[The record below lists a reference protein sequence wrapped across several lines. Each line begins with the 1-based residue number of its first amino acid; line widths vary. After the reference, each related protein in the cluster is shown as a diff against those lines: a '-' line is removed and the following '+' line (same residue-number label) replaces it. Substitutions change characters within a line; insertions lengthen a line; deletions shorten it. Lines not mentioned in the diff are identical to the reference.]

1 VAVKKK
7 SAAKK
12 AAPKK
17 STAKKSTAK
26 KSAVKKAVKKSP
38 AKKTAAKKKSAVK
51 KTAAKKVVKKSAV
64 KKTTAKKASAKKKT
78 VKKSAVRKSAASQV
92 VIPPVPS
99 IGSSTAS
106 SRVNVSTT
114 PAAATPRPAAKAPST
129 SKPAA
134 KSQSSSKALFAVLV
148 GILLIGAFVI
158 SGSDKDGDDAP
169 APVPAVTE
177 TPEATAAPEETM
189 EATESAAPAATTG
202 EAPSRFIG
210 NWKDSSKSVMVI
222 TWKAPAGDVK
232 GYTIETRSNLG
243 EWKVV
248 SEVSATT
255 FSAEFAKGATEGS
268 TSFRVSAVYADGTLG
283 VATPFGFAGQFE

>member
-1 VAVKKK
+1 MAVKKK

-12 AAPKK
+12 AAP
-17 STAKKSTAK
+17 KKSTAK

-38 AKKTAAKKKSAVK
+38 AKKTAAKKKVVKKSAVK
-51 KTAAKKVVKKSAV
+51 KTAAKKTTAKKKVAKKTTVRKKAVKKSA
-64 KKTTAKKASAKKKT
+64 A
-78 VKKSAVRKSAASQV
+78 RKSSASQV

-99 IGSSTAS
+99 IGSS

-114 PAAATPRPAAKAPST
+114 PAAATPRPAAKGSST

-134 KSQSSSKALFAVLV
+134 KSQGSTKVLFAVLV

-177 TPEATAAPEETM
+177 TPEASAAPEETM
-189 EATESAAPAATTG
+189 EATEPAEPAATTG

-222 TWKAPAGDVK
+222 TWKAPMGDVT
-232 GYTIETRSNLG
+232 GYKVETRSNLG

-255 FSAEFAKGATEGS
+255 YSAEFAKGATDGS

>member
-17 STAKKSTAK
+17 STAKKS
-26 KSAVKKAVKKSP
+26 AVKKAVKKSP
-38 AKKTAAKKKSAVK
+38 AKKTVKKSAVK
-51 KTAAKKVVKKSAV
+51 KTAAKKTTAKKKVAKKTTVKKKAVKKSA
-64 KKTTAKKASAKKKT
+64 A
-78 VKKSAVRKSAASQV
+78 RKFSASQV

-99 IGSSTAS
+99 IGSS

-114 PAAATPRPAAKAPST
+114 PAAATPRPAAKGSST

-134 KSQSSSKALFAVLV
+134 KSQGSTKVLFAVLV

-177 TPEATAAPEETM
+177 TEEATPEETM
-189 EATESAAPAATTG
+189 EATEPAEPAATTG

-222 TWKAPAGDVK
+222 TWKAPMGDVT
-232 GYTIETRSNLG
+232 GYKVETRSNLG

-255 FSAEFAKGATEGS
+255 YSAEFAKGATDGS

>member
-12 AAPKK
+12 
-17 STAKKSTAK
+17 
-26 KSAVKKAVKKSP
+26 SA
-38 AKKTAAKKKSAVK
+38 AKKTVKKSAVK
-51 KTAAKKVVKKSAV
+51 KTAAKKKVTKKSAV
-64 KKTTAKKASAKKKT
+64 KKTAAKKKT
-78 VKKSAVRKSAASQV
+78 VKKSAARRSSSSQV
-92 VIPPVPS
+92 IIPPVPS
-99 IGSSTAS
+99 IGSS

-114 PAAATPRPAAKAPST
+114 PAAATPRPASKAPSS

-134 KSQSSSKALFAVLV
+134 KSQGSTKVLFAVLV

-177 TPEATAAPEETM
+177 TPEASAAPEETM
-189 EATESAAPAATTG
+189 EATESAEPAATTG

-222 TWKAPAGDVK
+222 TWKAPAGDVT
-232 GYTIETRSNLG
+232 GYKVETRSNLG

-255 FSAEFAKGATEGS
+255 YSAEFAKGATDGS

>member
-1 VAVKKK
+1 MAVKKK

-17 STAKKSTAK
+17 SSAKKSTAK

-38 AKKTAAKKKSAVK
+38 AKKTAAKKK
-51 KTAAKKVVKKSAV
+51 TVKKSAV
-64 KKTTAKKASAKKKT
+64 KKTTAKKSTAKKSATKKKA
-78 VKKSAVRKSAASQV
+78 VKKSAVRKSSASQV

-99 IGSSTAS
+99 IGSSSGS

-114 PAAATPRPAAKAPST
+114 PAAPRPAAKAPST

-134 KSQSSSKALFAVLV
+134 KSQGSSKVLFAVLV

-189 EATESAAPAATTG
+189 EATESAEPAATTG

-210 NWKDSSKSVMVI
+210 NWKDSSKAVMVI

-232 GYTIETRSNLG
+232 GYKVETRSNQG

-255 FSAEFAKGATEGS
+255 FSAEFAKGATDGS

>member
-1 VAVKKK
+1 MAVKKK

-17 STAKKSTAK
+17 STAKKS
-26 KSAVKKAVKKSP
+26 AV
-38 AKKTAAKKKSAVK
+38 KKTAAKKKSAVK
-51 KTAAKKVVKKSAV
+51 KTAAKKVVKKSPA

-78 VKKSAVRKSAASQV
+78 VKKSAVRKSASSQV

-99 IGSSTAS
+99 IGSSSS

-134 KSQSSSKALFAVLV
+134 KSQSSSKVLFAVLV

-222 TWKAPAGDVK
+222 TWKAPAGDVT
-232 GYTIETRSNLG
+232 GYKVETRSNLG

-255 FSAEFAKGATEGS
+255 YSAEFAKGSTDGS
-268 TSFRVSAVYADGTLG
+268 TSFRVSAVYPDGTLG

>member
-12 AAPKK
+12 
-17 STAKKSTAK
+17 
-26 KSAVKKAVKKSP
+26 SA
-38 AKKTAAKKKSAVK
+38 AKKTVKKSAVK
-51 KTAAKKVVKKSAV
+51 KTAAKKKVTKKSAV
-64 KKTTAKKASAKKKT
+64 KKTAAKKKVTKKSAVKKTAAKKKT
-78 VKKSAVRKSAASQV
+78 VKKSAARRSSSSQV
-92 VIPPVPS
+92 IIPPVPS
-99 IGSSTAS
+99 MGSKGGSS

-114 PAAATPRPAAKAPST
+114 PAAATPRPASKAPSG

-134 KSQSSSKALFAVLV
+134 KSQGSTKVLFAVLV

-177 TPEATAAPEETM
+177 TPEASAAPEETM
-189 EATESAAPAATTG
+189 EATESAEPAATTG

-222 TWKAPAGDVK
+222 TWKAPAGDVT
-232 GYTIETRSNLG
+232 GYKVETRSNLG

-255 FSAEFAKGATEGS
+255 YSAEFAKGATDGS

>member
-1 VAVKKK
+1 MAVKKK

-17 STAKKSTAK
+17 SAAK
-26 KSAVKKAVKKSP
+26 KSAAKKSA
-38 AKKTAAKKKSAVK
+38 AKKTVKKSAVK
-51 KTAAKKVVKKSAV
+51 KTAAKKTVKKSAV
-64 KKTTAKKASAKKKT
+64 KKTAAKKKVT
-78 VKKSAVRKSAASQV
+78 KKTTVRKKAVKKSAARKSSASQV

-99 IGSSTAS
+99 IGSS

-114 PAAATPRPAAKAPST
+114 PAAATPRPAAKGSST

-134 KSQSSSKALFAVLV
+134 KSQGSTKVLFAVLV

-177 TPEATAAPEETM
+177 TPEASAAPEETM
-189 EATESAAPAATTG
+189 EATEPAEPAEPAATTG

-222 TWKAPAGDVK
+222 TWKAPMGDVT
-232 GYTIETRSNLG
+232 GYKVETRSNLG

-255 FSAEFAKGATEGS
+255 YSAEFAKGATDGS

>member
-1 VAVKKK
+1 MAVKKK
-7 SAAKK
+7 SAVKK
-12 AAPKK
+12 AAP
-17 STAKKSTAK
+17 KKSTAK

-38 AKKTAAKKKSAVK
+38 AKKTAAKKKVVKKSAVK
-51 KTAAKKVVKKSAV
+51 KTAAKKTTAKKKVAKKTTVKKKAVKKSA
-64 KKTTAKKASAKKKT
+64 A
-78 VKKSAVRKSAASQV
+78 RKSSASQV

-99 IGSSTAS
+99 IGSS

-114 PAAATPRPAAKAPST
+114 PAAATPRPAAKGSST

-134 KSQSSSKALFAVLV
+134 KSQGSTKVLFAVLV

-158 SGSDKDGDDAP
+158 SGSDKDGDDAS

-177 TPEATAAPEETM
+177 TPEASAAPEETM
-189 EATESAAPAATTG
+189 EATEPAEPAATTG

-222 TWKAPAGDVK
+222 TWKAPMGDVT
-232 GYTIETRSNLG
+232 GYKVETRSNLG

-255 FSAEFAKGATEGS
+255 YSAEFAKGATDGS

>member
-12 AAPKK
+12 AAL
-17 STAKKSTAK
+17 KKSTAK

-38 AKKTAAKKKSAVK
+38 AKKTAAKK
-51 KTAAKKVVKKSAV
+51 TTAKKKVA
-64 KKTTAKKASAKKKT
+64 KKTTAKKKVAKKTTVKKKA
-78 VKKSAVRKSAASQV
+78 VKKSAARKSSASQV

-99 IGSSTAS
+99 IGSS

-114 PAAATPRPAAKAPST
+114 PAAATPRPAAKGSST

-134 KSQSSSKALFAVLV
+134 KSQGSTKVLFAVLV

-177 TPEATAAPEETM
+177 TPEASAAPEETM
-189 EATESAAPAATTG
+189 EATESAEPAATTG

-222 TWKAPAGDVK
+222 TWKAPMGDVT
-232 GYTIETRSNLG
+232 GYKVETRSNLG

-255 FSAEFAKGATEGS
+255 YSAEFAKGATDGS

>member
-1 VAVKKK
+1 M
-7 SAAKK
+7 
-12 AAPKK
+12 
-17 STAKKSTAK
+17 
-26 KSAVKKAVKKSP
+26 
-38 AKKTAAKKKSAVK
+38 
-51 KTAAKKVVKKSAV
+51 
-64 KKTTAKKASAKKKT
+64 
-78 VKKSAVRKSAASQV
+78 
-92 VIPPVPS
+92 
-99 IGSSTAS
+99 
-106 SRVNVSTT
+106 NVSTT
-114 PAAATPRPAAKAPST
+114 PAAATPRPGAKAPSS

-134 KSQSSSKALFAVLV
+134 KSQGSTKVLFAVLV

-158 SGSDKDGDDAP
+158 SGSEKDGDEAP
-169 APVPAVTE
+169 APAPAVSE

-189 EATESAAPAATTG
+189 EATEPAEPAATTG

-222 TWKAPAGDVK
+222 TWKAPMGDVT
-232 GYTIETRSNLG
+232 GYKVETRSNLG

-255 FSAEFAKGATEGS
+255 YSAEFAKGATDGS

>member
-1 VAVKKK
+1 MAVKKK

-17 STAKKSTAK
+17 STAKKTAAK

-64 KKTTAKKASAKKKT
+64 KKTTAKKVSAKKKA
-78 VKKSAVRKSAASQV
+78 VKKSAARKSSASQV

-99 IGSSTAS
+99 IGSS

-114 PAAATPRPAAKAPST
+114 PAAATPRPAAKGSST

-134 KSQSSSKALFAVLV
+134 KSQGSTKVLFAVLV

-177 TPEATAAPEETM
+177 TPEASAASEETM
-189 EATESAAPAATTG
+189 EATESAEPAATTG

-222 TWKAPAGDVK
+222 TWKAPMGDVT
-232 GYTIETRSNLG
+232 GYKVETRSNLG

-255 FSAEFAKGATEGS
+255 YSAEFAKGATDGS

>member
-1 VAVKKK
+1 MAVKKK

-12 AAPKK
+12 AAP
-17 STAKKSTAK
+17 KKSTAK

-64 KKTTAKKASAKKKT
+64 KKTTAKKASAKKKA
-78 VKKSAVRKSAASQV
+78 VKKSAVRKSASSQV

-99 IGSSTAS
+99 IGSS

-114 PAAATPRPAAKAPST
+114 PAAATPRPAAKGSST

-134 KSQSSSKALFAVLV
+134 KSQGSTKVLFAVLV

-177 TPEATAAPEETM
+177 TPEASAAPEETM
-189 EATESAAPAATTG
+189 EATEPAEPAATTG

-222 TWKAPAGDVK
+222 TWKAPMGDVT
-232 GYTIETRSNLG
+232 GYKVETRSNLG

-255 FSAEFAKGATEGS
+255 YSAEFAKGATDGS

>member
-1 VAVKKK
+1 MAVKKK

-12 AAPKK
+12 AAP
-17 STAKKSTAK
+17 KKSTAK

-38 AKKTAAKKKSAVK
+38 AKKTAAKKKTVKKSAVK
-51 KTAAKKVVKKSAV
+51 KTAAKKTTAKKKVAKKTTVKKKAVKKSA
-64 KKTTAKKASAKKKT
+64 A
-78 VKKSAVRKSAASQV
+78 RKSSASQV

-99 IGSSTAS
+99 IGSS

-114 PAAATPRPAAKAPST
+114 PAAATPRPAAKGSST

-134 KSQSSSKALFAVLV
+134 KSQGSTKVLFAVLV

-177 TPEATAAPEETM
+177 TPEASAAPEETM
-189 EATESAAPAATTG
+189 EATEPAEPAATTG

-222 TWKAPAGDVK
+222 TWKAPMGDVT
-232 GYTIETRSNLG
+232 GYKVETRSNLG

-255 FSAEFAKGATEGS
+255 YSAEFAKGATDGS

>member
-1 VAVKKK
+1 MAVKKK

-12 AAPKK
+12 AAP
-17 STAKKSTAK
+17 KKSTAK

-38 AKKTAAKKKSAVK
+38 AKKTAAKKTTAKKKVAKKTTVK
-51 KTAAKKVVKKSAV
+51 KKAVKKSA
-64 KKTTAKKASAKKKT
+64 A
-78 VKKSAVRKSAASQV
+78 RKSSASQV

-99 IGSSTAS
+99 IGSS

-114 PAAATPRPAAKAPST
+114 PAAATPRPAAKGSST

-134 KSQSSSKALFAVLV
+134 KSQGSTKVLFAVLV

-177 TPEATAAPEETM
+177 TPEASAAPEETM
-189 EATESAAPAATTG
+189 EATEPAEPAATTG
-202 EAPSRFIG
+202 EAPTRFIG
-210 NWKDSSKSVMVI
+210 NWKDSSKSVMVL
-222 TWKAPAGDVK
+222 TWKAPMGDIK
-232 GYTIETRSNLG
+232 GYKVETRSNLG

-255 FSAEFAKGATEGS
+255 YSAEFAKGATDGS

>member
-17 STAKKSTAK
+17 STAKKS
-26 KSAVKKAVKKSP
+26 
-38 AKKTAAKKKSAVK
+38 AVK

-64 KKTTAKKASAKKKT
+64 KKTAAKKASAKKKT
-78 VKKSAVRKSAASQV
+78 VKKSAVRKSASSQV

-99 IGSSTAS
+99 IGSSS
-106 SRVNVSTT
+106 GSSSGSRVNVSTT

-134 KSQSSSKALFAVLV
+134 KSQSSSKVLFAVLV

-189 EATESAAPAATTG
+189 EATETAAPAATTG

-232 GYTIETRSNLG
+232 GYKVETRSNLG

-255 FSAEFAKGATEGS
+255 YSAEFAKGSTDGS

>member
-1 VAVKKK
+1 MAVKKK

-12 AAPKK
+12 AAP
-17 STAKKSTAK
+17 KKSTAK

-38 AKKTAAKKKSAVK
+38 AKKTAAKKKVVKKSAVK
-51 KTAAKKVVKKSAV
+51 KTAAKKTTAKKKVAKKTTVRKKAVKKSA
-64 KKTTAKKASAKKKT
+64 A
-78 VKKSAVRKSAASQV
+78 RKSSASQV

-99 IGSSTAS
+99 IGSS

-114 PAAATPRPAAKAPST
+114 PAAATPRPAAKGSST

-134 KSQSSSKALFAVLV
+134 KSQGSTKVLFAVLL

-177 TPEATAAPEETM
+177 TPEASAAPEETM
-189 EATESAAPAATTG
+189 EATEPAEPAATTG

-222 TWKAPAGDVK
+222 TWKAPMGDVT
-232 GYTIETRSNLG
+232 GYKVETRSNLG

-255 FSAEFAKGATEGS
+255 YSAEFAKGATDGS

>member
-1 VAVKKK
+1 M
-7 SAAKK
+7 
-12 AAPKK
+12 
-17 STAKKSTAK
+17 
-26 KSAVKKAVKKSP
+26 
-38 AKKTAAKKKSAVK
+38 
-51 KTAAKKVVKKSAV
+51 
-64 KKTTAKKASAKKKT
+64 
-78 VKKSAVRKSAASQV
+78 
-92 VIPPVPS
+92 
-99 IGSSTAS
+99 
-106 SRVNVSTT
+106 NVSTT
-114 PAAATPRPAAKAPST
+114 PAAATPRPAAKGSST

-134 KSQSSSKALFAVLV
+134 KSQGSTKVLFAVLV

-177 TPEATAAPEETM
+177 TPEASAAPEETM
-189 EATESAAPAATTG
+189 EATEPAEPAATTG

-222 TWKAPAGDVK
+222 TWKAPMGDVT
-232 GYTIETRSNLG
+232 GYKVETRSNLG

-255 FSAEFAKGATEGS
+255 YSAEFAKGATDGS

>member
-17 STAKKSTAK
+17 STAKKS
-26 KSAVKKAVKKSP
+26 AVKKAAKKSP

-78 VKKSAVRKSAASQV
+78 VKKSAVRKSASSQV

-99 IGSSTAS
+99 IGSSSS

-134 KSQSSSKALFAVLV
+134 KSQSSSKVLFAVLV

-177 TPEATAAPEETM
+177 TAEATAAPEETM

-222 TWKAPAGDVK
+222 TWKAPAGDVT
-232 GYTIETRSNLG
+232 GYKVETRSNLG

-255 FSAEFAKGATEGS
+255 FSAEFAKGSTEGS

>member
-12 AAPKK
+12 AAP
-17 STAKKSTAK
+17 KKSTAK

-38 AKKTAAKKKSAVK
+38 AKKTAAKKKTVKKSAVK
-51 KTAAKKVVKKSAV
+51 KTAAKKTTAKKKVAKKTTVRKKAVKKSA
-64 KKTTAKKASAKKKT
+64 A
-78 VKKSAVRKSAASQV
+78 RKSSASQV

-99 IGSSTAS
+99 IGSS

-114 PAAATPRPAAKAPST
+114 PAAATPRPAAKGSST

-134 KSQSSSKALFAVLV
+134 KSQGSTKVLFAVLV

-177 TPEATAAPEETM
+177 TPEASAAPEETM
-189 EATESAAPAATTG
+189 EATEPAEPAATTG

-222 TWKAPAGDVK
+222 TWKAPMGDVT
-232 GYTIETRSNLG
+232 GYKVETRSNLG

-255 FSAEFAKGATEGS
+255 YSAEFAKGATDGS

>member
-12 AAPKK
+12 
-17 STAKKSTAK
+17 
-26 KSAVKKAVKKSP
+26 SA
-38 AKKTAAKKKSAVK
+38 AKKTVKKSAVK
-51 KTAAKKVVKKSAV
+51 KTAAKKTVKKSAV
-64 KKTTAKKASAKKKT
+64 KKTAAKKKVT
-78 VKKSAVRKSAASQV
+78 KKSAVKKTAAKKKAVKKSAARKSSASQV

-99 IGSSTAS
+99 IGSS

-114 PAAATPRPAAKAPST
+114 PAAATPRPAAKGSST

-134 KSQSSSKALFAVLV
+134 KSQGSTKVLFAVLV

-177 TPEATAAPEETM
+177 TPEASAAPEETM
-189 EATESAAPAATTG
+189 EATEPAEPAATTG

-222 TWKAPAGDVK
+222 TWKAPMGDVT
-232 GYTIETRSNLG
+232 GYKVETRSNLG

-255 FSAEFAKGATEGS
+255 YSAEFAKGATDGS